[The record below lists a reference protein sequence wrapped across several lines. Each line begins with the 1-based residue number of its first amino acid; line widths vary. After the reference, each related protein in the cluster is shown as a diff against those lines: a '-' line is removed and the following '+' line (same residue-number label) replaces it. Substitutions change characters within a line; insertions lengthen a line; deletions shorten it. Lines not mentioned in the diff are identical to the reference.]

1 MTKGVLGGL
10 AYLTI
15 AMVLIGDHGHS
26 AALAATTS
34 EQAVLDRDH
43 QWAIA
48 ETKRDGAALQDILDD
63 RFIATFGTAKP
74 VDKKSF
80 IKLILS
86 GDATAIVTQD
96 LSDRTIVVD
105 HDTAVLI
112 ETDTVRKTKANQTTE
127 TVYRITLTYIRRA
140 GRWVALAEHIV
151 AAKR

>member
-1 MTKGVLGGL
+1 MVETLNRLDGGTVMTKGVLGGL

-26 AALAATTS
+26 AALATTTS

-96 LSDRTIVVD
+96 LSD
-105 HDTAVLI
+105 
-112 ETDTVRKTKANQTTE
+112 
-127 TVYRITLTYIRRA
+127 
-140 GRWVALAEHIV
+140 
-151 AAKR
+151 